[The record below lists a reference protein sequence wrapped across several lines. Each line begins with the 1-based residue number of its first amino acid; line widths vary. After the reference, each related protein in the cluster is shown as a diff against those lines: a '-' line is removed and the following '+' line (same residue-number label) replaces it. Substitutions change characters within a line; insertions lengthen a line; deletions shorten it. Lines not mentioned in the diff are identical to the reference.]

1 MILLDDRSG
10 SGELLPLSP
19 AGTAQLGRLQY
30 GDASFEQ
37 NDLSHYARHLFEG
50 YTVTDWWARS
60 VGYSFGNAHTTIS
73 DGTTTVATLLHEG
86 LANGV
91 VLRPAAATGNAVSTN
106 MLTALAENKPIKIV
120 SDALETTG
128 HTIELCVDYIVS
140 TIEETA

>member
-1 MILLDDRSG
+1 MAIKTFPSLRTVYKNL
-10 SGELLPLSP
+10 
-19 AGTAQLGRLQY
+19 TVAQL
-30 GDASFEQ
+30 
-37 NDLSHYARHLFEG
+37 YAGYVLVPAATDRR

-60 VGYSFGNAHTTIS
+60 AGYSFGNAHTTIT

-106 MLTALAENKPIKIV
+106 MLAALAENKPIKIV

-128 HTIELCVDYIVS
+128 HTIEICVDYIVS